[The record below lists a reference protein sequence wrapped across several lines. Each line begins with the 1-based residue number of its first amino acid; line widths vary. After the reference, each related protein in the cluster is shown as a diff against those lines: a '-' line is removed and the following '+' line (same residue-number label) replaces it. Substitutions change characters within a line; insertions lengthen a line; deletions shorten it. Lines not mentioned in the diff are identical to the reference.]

1 MVMVNGIAIFAAD
14 LKFVYPHLP
23 YVKAK
28 PVSWRN
34 AVHNYAVQVD
44 DHITKA
50 IHCNDW
56 ELKIIYAMYSIR

>member
-1 MVMVNGIAIFAAD
+1 MVMVNGIAIFASN
-14 LKFVYPHLP
+14 LYTPIWP